1 MRTRSLSLFLFGA
14 ICAFSQPVGF
24 GIKGGI
30 PLTNFVSAVHSGT
43 FDFDSSTNRYIVG
56 PTVELRLPGGLGVE
70 FDALYRRLH
79 YNGSGF
85 VNNAFATSQT
95 TGNNWEFPLLLKYRI
110 PTEVVRPYVDAG
122 IAWNTLTG
130 IKQTVSNA
138 ATSVSSAFTSTSNPP
153 ELHRNVSEGFVVGV
167 GVDIHVLLHL
177 SPEVRYTR
185 WGSSLL
191 QDANG
196 ILQTKRDQ
204 AEFLIGIT
212 F

>member
-1 MRTRSLSLFLFGA
+1 MRTLSLLLFGA

-24 GIKGGI
+24 GVKGGI

-43 FDFDSSTNRYIVG
+43 FDYDSSTNRYIVG
-56 PTVELRLPGGLGVE
+56 PTVELRLPAGFGVE

-79 YNGSGF
+79 YDGSGF
-85 VNNAFATSQT
+85 VGNAFTTTQT
-95 TGNNWEFPLLLKYRI
+95 TGNNWEFPLLLKYRL
-110 PTEVVRPYVDAG
+110 PSEVVRPYVDAG

-130 IKQTVSNA
+130 IKQTANNVAS
-138 ATSVSSAFTSTSNPP
+138 SVGSAFTDNPR

-167 GVDIHVLLHL
+167 GLDIHVLLHI

-185 WGSSLL
+185 WGSALL

-204 AEFLIGIT
+204 AEFLVGIT

>member
-1 MRTRSLSLFLFGA
+1 MRTLTLFLFGA

-24 GIKGGI
+24 GVKGGI
-30 PLTNFVSAVHSGT
+30 PLTNLVSAVHSGT
-43 FDFDSSTNRYIVG
+43 FDYNSSTNRYIVG
-56 PTVELRLPGGLGVE
+56 PTVELRLPAGFGVE

-79 YNGSGF
+79 YDGSGF
-85 VNNAFATSQT
+85 VNNTFTTSQT

-130 IKQTVSNA
+130 IRQSASNA
-138 ATSVSSAFTSTSNPP
+138 ASSVSSAFTQNPP
-153 ELHRNVSEGFVVGV
+153 ELHRNVSEGVVVGV
-167 GVDIHVLLHL
+167 GLDVHVLLHI

-185 WGSSLL
+185 WGSALL

-196 ILQTKRDQ
+196 ILNTKRDQ
-204 AEFLIGIT
+204 AEFLVGIT